1 MGGFLMNILLISN
14 SFIIKDVLSQLF
26 KNNLEVEKLITKNKL
41 KDTKKEEFERIDFI
55 FMDLNEAYI
64 EDLNILEQIKK
75 SFKDI
80 RIMILDMKKNEKFFK
95 KAVLMEVEG
104 YIFNILEKEEFLS
117 YVKKVLNGN
126 KVYAPDL
133 LKRIISAENSM
144 KSDSLT
150 NREKEIIQLIG
161 EGLDNKQIAKKIYI
175 EECTV
180 KKHVSN
186 ILKKLNLR
194 SRKDIIIYLSNE
206 QININLC

>member
-1 MGGFLMNILLISN
+1 MNILLISN

-117 YVKKVLNGN
+117 Y
-126 KVYAPDL
+126 
-133 LKRIISAENSM
+133 
-144 KSDSLT
+144 
-150 NREKEIIQLIG
+150 
-161 EGLDNKQIAKKIYI
+161 
-175 EECTV
+175 
-180 KKHVSN
+180 
-186 ILKKLNLR
+186 
-194 SRKDIIIYLSNE
+194 
-206 QININLC
+206 

>member
-133 LKRIISAENSM
+133 LKSIISAENSM

>member
-1 MGGFLMNILLISN
+1 MNILLISN

-117 YVKKVLNGN
+117 
-126 KVYAPDL
+126 
-133 LKRIISAENSM
+133 
-144 KSDSLT
+144 
-150 NREKEIIQLIG
+150 
-161 EGLDNKQIAKKIYI
+161 
-175 EECTV
+175 
-180 KKHVSN
+180 
-186 ILKKLNLR
+186 
-194 SRKDIIIYLSNE
+194 
-206 QININLC
+206 

>member
-1 MGGFLMNILLISN
+1 MNILLISN

-133 LKRIISAENSM
+133 LKSIISAENSM